1 MTDPTTARFVR
12 VGKASDVPEGRAE
25 VFDVEDRKI
34 AVFRIEGGF
43 YAIEDI
49 CTHDGGPL
57 AEGEVEDHE
66 VICPRHGAR
75 FDIRTGQALTLPAV
89 TPVESYPVRV
99 EGNELY
105 IGLPDWGTHSWQPT
119 RKSRPRW
126 SRWSIPRST

>member
-1 MTDPTTARFVR
+1 MSKTATRFVR
-12 VGKASDVPEGRAE
+12 VGKASDVPEGRGE

-34 AVFRIEGGF
+34 AVFRMEDGF

-57 AEGEVEDHE
+57 AEGEIEDHE

-75 FDIRTGQALTLPAV
+75 FDIRTGAALTLPAV

-99 EGNELY
+99 DGNELY
-105 IGLPDWGTHSWQPT
+105 IGLPD
-119 RKSRPRW
+119 
-126 SRWSIPRST
+126 

>member
-1 MTDPTTARFVR
+1 MTRTEARYVR
-12 VGKASDVPEGRAE
+12 VGHASDVPEGRAE

-34 AVFRIEGGF
+34 AVFRLEGGVF

-57 AEGEVEDHE
+57 AEGEIEGDE

-75 FDIRTGQALTLPAV
+75 FSIKTGAALTLPAV

-99 EGNELY
+99 EGNELL
-105 IGLPDWGTHSWQPT
+105 IGLPD
-119 RKSRPRW
+119 
-126 SRWSIPRST
+126 

>member
-1 MTDPTTARFVR
+1 MSRTATRYVR
-12 VGKASDVPEGRAE
+12 LGRVSDVPEGRVE

-34 AVFRIEGGF
+34 AVFRLGDGF

-57 AEGEVEDHE
+57 AEGEIEDHD

-75 FDIRTGQALTLPAV
+75 FDIRTGAALTLPAV

-105 IGLPDWGTHSWQPT
+105 IGLPD
-119 RKSRPRW
+119 
-126 SRWSIPRST
+126 